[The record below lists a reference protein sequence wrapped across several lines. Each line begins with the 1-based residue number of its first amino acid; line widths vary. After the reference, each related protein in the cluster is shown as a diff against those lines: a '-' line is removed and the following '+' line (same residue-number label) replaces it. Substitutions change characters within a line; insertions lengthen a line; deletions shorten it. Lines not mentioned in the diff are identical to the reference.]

1 MYQSK
6 EGDICEE
13 MNLNFR
19 WLPDIEDAIEMT
31 APAGT
36 NKDDMEIKK
45 YVLNS
50 AHGFFKYTYPR
61 ICSTPEDGKFVT
73 ANILVKVMKPDMKYD
88 NCYFRCH

>member
-1 MYQSK
+1 MRFVK
-6 EGDICEE
+6 FGAI
-13 MNLNFR
+13 M
-19 WLPDIEDAIEMT
+19 PDIEDAIEMT

-61 ICSTPEDGKFVT
+61 ICSTPEDGKLVT
-73 ANILVKVMKPDMKYD
+73 ANILVKVLKPDMKYD
-88 NCYFRCH
+88 KCDFRCH